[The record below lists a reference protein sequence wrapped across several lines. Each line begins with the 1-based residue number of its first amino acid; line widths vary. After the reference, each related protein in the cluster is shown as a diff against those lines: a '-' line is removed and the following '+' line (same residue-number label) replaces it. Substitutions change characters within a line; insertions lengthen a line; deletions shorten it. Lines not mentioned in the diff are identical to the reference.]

1 MVLAIVFPTKATK
14 VAPTNSVSLTAEQ
27 LSNFLIM
34 IKKWETLSSKMML
47 HLKIMELWSNERRS
61 PTKGS
66 DHTFYAIHSNDWV
79 NVVPVTAD
87 GKIVMVRQFRH
98 GNQEITLEIPGGLV
112 DNGEEPIVSAAREL
126 REETGFLSDSLL
138 KIGAV
143 APNPALFNNVCHSFL
158 ATHAVQKYDI
168 APDGTEEL
176 EMSLH
181 TLEEITEMIATGKI
195 THALTINAIYWYEKY
210 LAKQGKA

>member
-1 MVLAIVFPTKATK
+1 MT
-14 VAPTNSVSLTAEQ
+14 
-27 LSNFLIM
+27 
-34 IKKWETLSSKMML
+34 IKKWETISSKMML

-66 DHTFYAIHSNDWV
+66 DHTFYALHSNDWI
-79 NVVPVTAD
+79 NVVPVTSE

-98 GNQEITLEIPGGLV
+98 GNQEITLEVPGGLV
-112 DNGEEPIVSAAREL
+112 DDGEEPIVSASREL
-126 REETGFLSDSLL
+126 REETGFLSDPLT

-143 APNPALFNNVCHSFL
+143 APNPALFNNVCHTFL
-158 ATHAVQKYDI
+158 ATNAVQKYDI

-181 TLEEITEMIATGKI
+181 TLSEINPMIETGKI
-195 THALTINAIYWYEKY
+195 THALTINAIYWYEKH
-210 LAKQGKA
+210 LNK